1 MLLKTK
7 GMGLL
12 FRMVCLGVIVA
23 VSTQPQP
30 VKFQNGDV
38 VLQTSKSSRSALIQ
52 KASRS
57 PYSHTGVV
65 EVAPDGVFV
74 IEAIGKVSRT
84 PLKQWAKRGVDERL
98 TVLRLNDLTASEG
111 RRVVA
116 EAKKQLGKKYDARF
130 RWDDE
135 RIYCSELVAKAFKR
149 GADRDVGK
157 QEVLKELHVNE
168 LELAMALKLGLS
180 PDQTLL
186 TPQSLVDDTQF
197 IALATEAVVSV
208 QR

>member
-1 MLLKTK
+1 
-7 GMGLL
+7 
-12 FRMVCLGVIVA
+12 MVCLGVIVA
-23 VSTQPQP
+23 VSTQPQA

-38 VLQTSKSSRSALIQ
+38 VLQTSKSSRSELIQ
-52 KASRS
+52 KVSRS
-57 PYSHTGVV
+57 PYSHTGVI

-84 PLKQWAKRGVDERL
+84 PFKQWAKRGVDGRV
-98 TVLRLNDLTASEG
+98 TVLRMNGLTVAEG

-135 RIYCSELVAKAFKR
+135 RLYCSELVAKAYAR
-149 GADRDVGK
+149 GAARDVGK
-157 QEVLKELHVNE
+157 QEVLKELNVTSLE
-168 LELAMALKLGLS
+168 LELAPKMGLS

-186 TPQSLVDDTQF
+186 TPQSLADDMQF
-197 IALATEAVVSV
+197 TALATEAVLSV

>member
-1 MLLKTK
+1 
-7 GMGLL
+7 
-12 FRMVCLGVIVA
+12 MVCLGVIVA

-38 VLQTSKSSRSALIQ
+38 VLQTSRSSRSELIQ

-74 IEAIGKVSRT
+74 IEAIGRVSRT
-84 PLKQWAKRGVDERL
+84 PLAAWAKRGVDGRV
-98 TVLRLNDLTASEG
+98 TVLRMNELTAAEG

-135 RIYCSELVAKAFKR
+135 RLYCSELVAKAFKR
-149 GADRDVGK
+149 GADRDVGR
-157 QEVLKELHVNE
+157 QERLKELNVTAEE
-168 LELAMALKLGLS
+168 LRFVAPKLGLS
-180 PDQTLL
+180 PEQTLL
-186 TPQSLVDDTQF
+186 TPRSLADDAQF
-197 IALATEAVVSV
+197 IAVATQVVPVV

>member
-1 MLLKTK
+1 
-7 GMGLL
+7 
-12 FRMVCLGVIVA
+12 MVCLGVIVA
-23 VSTQPQP
+23 VSTRPQP

-38 VLQTSKSSRSALIQ
+38 VLQTSRSSRSAMIQ
-52 KASRS
+52 KVSRS

-84 PLKQWAKRGVDERL
+84 PLTAWAKRGVDGRV
-98 TVLRLNDLTASEG
+98 TVLRAKALTPAEG

-116 EAKKQLGKKYDARF
+116 AAKTQLGKRYDARF

-135 RIYCSELVAKAFKR
+135 RLYCSELVAKAYAR
-149 GADRDVGK
+149 GASREVGR
-157 QEVLKELHVNE
+157 QEVLKELNVTSAE
-168 LELAMALKLGLS
+168 LQLVAPKLGLS

-186 TPQSLVDDTQF
+186 TPQSLADDAQF
-197 IALATEAVVSV
+197 TAIATEAVVSV